1 MEYVWNIVTNFWM
14 VLSMMAPYLLLGF
27 FMAGLLST
35 LISAERVERHLG
47 GRGVWPVIKAALLG
61 MPIPLCSCAVI
72 PVSASL
78 RRHGASKGSTVSF
91 LISTPET
98 GVDGIAAT
106 WGVMGGAFAIFRVV
120 VALVSGVIGGLAV
133 EFLDR
138 PDAAAKTSA
147 LRSASRSRDGAG
159 PGAPV
164 CTDSCCAVG
173 QGGGGKIRRMFEYG
187 FVDLPQ
193 DIGRSLLL
201 GLAVAAV
208 ISLVPTGYF
217 KHSLLGGGIVAML
230 AMAAMAGP
238 VYVCATASV
247 PVAMGFILAGVSPG
261 AALVFLMV
269 GPATNAATIAMVWKV
284 MGRRTAVIYLLS
296 VLGCAIAAGLAMDY
310 CLGLWG
316 LRVAGMAQGGH
327 SHGIMIFQWAC
338 AAALLAIIGNALWR
352 RGKAKAAT
360 PAEILMKT
368 ETLKITGMTCNHCL
382 STIRRGLLEIPGV
395 QAVEVDLAGGT
406 AVVSGENLDPARLR
420 QAVQSLGYGLKD

>member
-1 MEYVWNIVTNFWM
+1 MEYAWNILTNFWS

-27 FMAGLLST
+27 FMAGLLSV
-35 LISAERVERHLG
+35 LVSAELVERHLG
-47 GRGVWPVIKAALLG
+47 GRGAWPVIKAALLG

-106 WGVMGGAFAIFRVV
+106 WGVLGGAYAAFRVM

-138 PDAAAKTSA
+138 PDAAAKNGAAPAAPACTDNCCA
-147 LRSASRSRDGAG
+147 DGEGAG
-159 PGAPV
+159 H
-164 CTDSCCAVG
+164 
-173 QGGGGKIRRMFEYG
+173 GKLRRLFRYG

-193 DIGRSLLL
+193 DIGKSLLL
-201 GLAVAAV
+201 GLLIAA
-208 ISLVPTGYF
+208 IITTFVPEHYLHGTV
-217 KHSLLGGGIVAML
+217 LGHGILAML
-230 AMAAMAGP
+230 AAALLAGP

-247 PVAMGFILAGVSPG
+247 PMAAAMIVAGFSPG

-269 GPATNAATIAMVWKV
+269 GPATNATTIAMVWKV
-284 MGRRTAVIYLLS
+284 MGRRTAAIYLLS
-296 VLGCAIAAGLAMDY
+296 VLGCAIAAGLTMDY
-310 CLGLWG
+310 VYQAMNLTLPAMTGHHEHE
-316 LRVAGMAQGGH
+316 GMNVPR
-327 SHGIMIFQWAC
+327 SL
-338 AAALLAIIGNALWR
+338 AAVSLLAVIGNALWR

-368 ETLKITGMTCNHCL
+368 ETLKITGMTCNHCV
-382 STIRRGLLEIPGV
+382 STVRRALLEVPGV

-406 AVVSGENLDPARLR
+406 AVVSGEGLDPARLR
-420 QAVQSLGYGLKD
+420 QAVQGLGYGLKD

>member
-1 MEYVWNIVTNFWM
+1 MEYAWNILTNFWM

-27 FMAGLLST
+27 FMAGLLSV
-35 LISAERVERHLG
+35 LVSAELVERHLG

-106 WGVMGGAFAIFRVV
+106 WGVMGGAYAVFRVV

-138 PDAAAKTSA
+138 PDAAAKN
-147 LRSASRSRDGAG
+147 GAA
-159 PGAPV
+159 PAAPV
-164 CTDSCCAVG
+164 CTDSCCAG
-173 QGGGGKIRRMFEYG
+173 SKGAGHGKLRRIFEYG

-193 DIGRSLLL
+193 DIGKSLLL

-208 ISLVPTGYF
+208 ISLVPHDYF
-217 KHSLLGGGIVAML
+217 KDSRLGGGILAML
-230 AMAAMAGP
+230 AMAVVAGP
-238 VYVCATASV
+238 MYVCATASV
-247 PVAMGFILAGVSPG
+247 PVAMGFIQAGVSPG

-296 VLGCAIAAGLAMDY
+296 VLGCAIGAGLAMDY
-310 CLGLWG
+310 ILGHWG
-316 LRVAGMAQGGH
+316 LCVKGMAMEGH
-327 SHGIMIFQWAC
+327 SHGMMIFQYVC
-338 AAALLAIIGNALWR
+338 AVAMLAIIGNALWR

-368 ETLKITGMTCNHCL
+368 EMLKITGMTCNHCV
-382 STIRRGLLEIPGV
+382 STVRRAMLEVPGV
-395 QAVEVDLAGGT
+395 QAAEVDLAGGT
-406 AVVSGENLDPARLR
+406 AIVSGENLDPARLR

>member
-1 MEYVWNIVTNFWM
+1 MEYVLNIAQNFWM

-27 FMAGLLST
+27 FMAGLLSV
-35 LISAERVERHLG
+35 LVSAELVERHLG

-106 WGVMGGAFAIFRVV
+106 WGVLGGAYAVFRVV

-133 EFLDR
+133 EFLDH
-138 PDAAAKTSA
+138 PDAAAKN
-147 LRSASRSRDGAG
+147 GAG
-159 PGAPV
+159 PAAPA
-164 CTDSCCAVG
+164 CTDSCCADHA
-173 QGGGGKIRRMFEYG
+173 GGGRHGKLRRMFEYG

-193 DIGRSLLL
+193 DIGKSLLL
-201 GLAVAAV
+201 GLLIAAL
-208 ISLVPTGYF
+208 ITTFVPEHYLHGTV
-217 KHSLLGGGIVAML
+217 LGHGILAML
-230 AMAAMAGP
+230 TAALLAGP

-247 PVAMGFILAGVSPG
+247 PMAAAMIVAGFSPG

-269 GPATNAATIAMVWKV
+269 GPATNATTIAMVWKV
-284 MGRRTAVIYLLS
+284 MGRRTAAIYLLS
-296 VLGCAIAAGLAMDY
+296 VLGCAIAAGLTMDY
-310 CLGLWG
+310 VYQTLDLT
-316 LRVAGMAQGGH
+316 LPAMAGHHEHEGVNVLQ
-327 SHGIMIFQWAC
+327 SI
-338 AAALLAIIGNALWR
+338 AAVALLGIIGNALWR

-368 ETLKITGMTCNHCL
+368 ETLKITGMTCNHCV
-382 STIRRGLLEIPGV
+382 STVRRTLLEIPGV
-395 QAVEVDLAGGT
+395 QAVDVDLAGGK
-406 AVVSGENLDPARLR
+406 AVVSGDGLDPARLR
-420 QAVQSLGYGLKD
+420 RAVQSLGYGLKD

>member
-1 MEYVWNIVTNFWM
+1 MEYVWNILTNFWM

-27 FMAGLLST
+27 FMAGLLSV
-35 LISAERVERHLG
+35 LVSAELVERHLG

-106 WGVMGGAFAIFRVV
+106 WGVMGGVFAAFRVV

-138 PDAAAKTSA
+138 PDAAKNETA
-147 LRSASRSRDGAG
+147 
-159 PGAPV
+159 GAPA
-164 CTDSCCAVG
+164 CTNSCCA
-173 QGGGGKIRRMFEYG
+173 GGEGVRHGKLRRIFEYG

-193 DIGRSLLL
+193 DIGKSLLL
-201 GLAVAAV
+201 GLMIAA
-208 ISLVPTGYF
+208 IITTFVPEHYLHGT
-217 KHSLLGGGIVAML
+217 LLGHGILSML
-230 AMAAMAGP
+230 TAALLAGP
-238 VYVCATASV
+238 IYVCATASV
-247 PVAMGFILAGVSPG
+247 PMAAAMIVAGFSPG

-269 GPATNAATIAMVWKV
+269 GPATNATTIAMVWKV
-284 MGRRTAVIYLLS
+284 MGRRTALIYLLS
-296 VLGCAIAAGLAMDY
+296 VLGCAIAAGLTMDY
-310 CLGLWG
+310 LYQAMNLTLPAMSGHHDHEG
-316 LRVAGMAQGGH
+316 MNVPQSVA
-327 SHGIMIFQWAC
+327 

-368 ETLKITGMTCNHCL
+368 ETLTITGMTCNHCV
-382 STIRRGLLEIPGV
+382 STIRRSLLEIPGV
-395 QAVEVDLAGGT
+395 QAVEVDLAGGR

-420 QAVQSLGYGLKD
+420 QVVQSLGYGLKD

>member
-1 MEYVWNIVTNFWM
+1 
-14 VLSMMAPYLLLGF
+14 
-27 FMAGLLST
+27 
-35 LISAERVERHLG
+35 
-47 GRGVWPVIKAALLG
+47 

-106 WGVMGGAFAIFRVV
+106 WGVLGGAYAAFRVV

-138 PDAAAKTSA
+138 ADAAAKN
-147 LRSASRSRDGAG
+147 GAG
-159 PGAPV
+159 PAAPA
-164 CTDSCCAVG
+164 CTNSCCA
-173 QGGGGKIRRMFEYG
+173 GGEGARHGRLRRIFEYG

-193 DIGRSLLL
+193 DIGKSLLL
-201 GLAVAAV
+201 GLLVAAL
-208 ISLVPTGYF
+208 ITTFVPEHYLHGT
-217 KHSLLGGGIVAML
+217 LLGHGILSML
-230 AMAAMAGP
+230 TAALLAGP

-247 PVAMGFILAGVSPG
+247 PMAAAMIVAGFSPG

-269 GPATNAATIAMVWKV
+269 GPATNATTIAMVWKV
-284 MGRRTAVIYLLS
+284 MGRRTAAIYLLS
-296 VLGCAIAAGLAMDY
+296 VLGCAIAAGLTMDY
-310 CLGLWG
+310 IYQAMNLALP
-316 LRVAGMAQGGH
+316 AMSGH
-327 SHGIMIFQWAC
+327 HMHEGVNVPQSI
-338 AAALLAIIGNALWR
+338 AAVALLAIIANALWR

-368 ETLKITGMTCNHCL
+368 ETLTITGMTCNHCV
-382 STIRRGLLEIPGV
+382 STVRRALLEVPGV

-406 AVVSGENLDPARLR
+406 AVVSGDGLDLARLR
-420 QAVQSLGYGLKD
+420 QTVQSLGYGLKD